1 MAGLVPAI
9 HVFNIHWAMKKWMP
23 ATGAGMTASFSGM
36 INVAERKQTTAA
48 AEAARWLESA
58 ETALRREDMSAAA
71 ELFLPDGLWRDV
83 LAFTWNIQTMSGRAA
98 IEEML
103 QKTVART
110 QPKNFHIPSRRTPPR
125 WVTRAGTEAIETLF
139 EFETMWGPANG
150 ALRLVPD
157 THSVLRAWTLN
168 TNLHE
173 LRGHEEEFRRRPE
186 PDSTRDFGAENWSD
200 RLAKARTYTNRDPA
214 VIVVGGGQAG
224 LSIAARLHQ
233 LGIDTLIVDRHER
246 VGDNWRTR
254 YHSLT
259 LHNEVHVNHL
269 PYLPFP
275 PTFPVY
281 IPKDKLANW
290 FESYVE
296 ALELNFWT
304 GTELVGGSY
313 DEQRGEWR
321 VTLRQQ
327 DGGERVMRPRHLIF
341 ATGVSSIPYTPDLPG
356 LDAFKGTKVH
366 SGDFKHAEKWK
377 GRKALVLGTG
387 TSGHDVAQELQAHGA
402 QVTMIQRSKTY
413 VVSLKEAQSVYA
425 IYSEGIPFDD
435 CDLLATS
442 FPYPVLQRSYQLS
455 TARGREVDKALLEA
469 LGKRG
474 FRLHFGEDETGFQM
488 MYLRRGGGY
497 YFNVGCSDLI
507 VSGAI
512 DLLQYADIDSF
523 VAEGAR
529 LRDGRFVPADLLVL
543 ATGYKNQQETVRVYL
558 GDEIADRIGPV
569 WGFDDGGEL
578 RNMWRRTAQPGLWFT
593 AGSLAQCRIF
603 SRYLALQ
610 IKASEVG
617 LLH

>member
-1 MAGLVPAI
+1 M
-9 HVFNIHWAMKKWMP
+9 M
-23 ATGAGMTASFSGM
+23 
-36 INVAERKQTTAA
+36 NVAERKQTTAPA
-48 AEAARWLESA
+48 DAQRWLESFDA
-58 ETALRREDMSAAA
+58 ALQAQDTAAIA
-71 ELFLPDGLWRDV
+71 ELFIADGLWRDV
-83 LAFTWNIQTMSGRAA
+83 LAFTWTIQTMSGRPA
-98 IEEML
+98 IEAAMRETL
-103 QKTVART
+103 ART
-110 QPKNFHIPSRRTPPR
+110 KPAHFHFPARRTPPR
-125 WVTRAGTEAIETLF
+125 WVTRAGTEALEGLF
-139 EFETMWGPANG
+139 EFETAIGRG
-150 ALRLVPD
+150 AGVMRLVPD
-157 THSVLRAWTLN
+157 PQTPSRLRAWSIVTTLE
-168 TNLHE
+168 E
-173 LRGHEEEFRRRPE
+173 LKGHEEAFKKHTA
-186 PDSTRDFGAENWSD
+186 DDGIRDFGAENWSD
-200 RLAKARTYTNRDPA
+200 RLAKARTYADHDPA

-246 VGDNWRTR
+246 VGDNWRKR

-269 PYLPFP
+269 PYLKFP

-290 FESYVE
+290 FESYVD

-304 GTELVGGSY
+304 GTELVSGRY
-313 DEQRGEWR
+313 DEKRRDWQ
-321 VTLRQQ
+321 VTLRRK
-327 DGGERVMRPRHLIF
+327 DGSERTMRPRHLIF
-341 ATGVSSIPYTPDLPG
+341 ATGVSSIPATPELPG
-356 LDAFKGTKVH
+356 LDAFAGPKVH
-366 SGDFKHAEKWK
+366 SGDFKNAERWK

-387 TSGHDVAQELQAHGA
+387 TSGHDVAQELHAHGA
-402 QVTMIQRSKTY
+402 EVTMIQRSKTY

-455 TARGREVDKALLEA
+455 TAQGREVDKALLQGLE
-469 LGKRG
+469 KRG

-507 VSGAI
+507 ISGAVGLI
-512 DLLQYADIDSF
+512 QFSDVDRF
-523 VAEGAR
+523 VAEGVR
-529 LRDGRFVPADLLVL
+529 MRDGRVIPADLLVL
-543 ATGYKNQQETVRVYL
+543 ATGYKNQQETARVFL
-558 GDEIADRIGPV
+558 GDGVADRIGPV

-610 IKASEVG
+610 IKALELG
-617 LLH
+617 LLR

>member
-1 MAGLVPAI
+1 M
-9 HVFNIHWAMKKWMP
+9 
-23 ATGAGMTASFSGM
+23 
-36 INVAERKQTTAA
+36 NVADRKQATAP
-48 AEAARWLESA
+48 AEAARWLESF
-58 ETALRREDMSAAA
+58 ETALRQEDTSAAA

-83 LAFTWNIQTMSGRAA
+83 LAFTWNIQTTPGRAP

-103 QKTVART
+103 RKTVART

-139 EFETMWGPANG
+139 EFETIFGPANG
-150 ALRLVPD
+150 VLRLVPD
-157 THSVLRAWTLN
+157 AHGVLRAWTLN

-173 LRGHEEEFRRRPE
+173 LRGQEEEFMRRPE

-200 RLAKARTYTNRDPA
+200 RLAKARMYTDRDPA

-233 LGIDTLIVDRHER
+233 LGIDTLIVDRHGR
-246 VGDNWRTR
+246 VGDNWRKR

-296 ALELNFWT
+296 AMELNFWT

-313 DEQRGEWR
+313 DGQRREWR

-327 DGGERVMRPRHLIF
+327 DGSERIMRPRHLIF

-356 LDAFKGTKVH
+356 LDAFAGTKVH

-469 LGKRG
+469 LDKRG

-512 DLLQYADIDSF
+512 DLLQYADMDSF

-529 LRDGRFVPADLLVL
+529 LRDGRLVPADLLVL

-610 IKASEVG
+610 IKARELG
-617 LLH
+617 LVH